1 MKWPHLY
8 SLSPAFNK
16 LPQAQPDVPGDMPE
30 QDRGQVASLMYRNC
44 CCAAVRMPEAFMGTA
59 LPNFLEPERG
69 KDGDGL
75 ARLKSGDA

>member
-1 MKWPHLY
+1 MH
-8 SLSPAFNK
+8 
-16 LPQAQPDVPGDMPE
+16 
-30 QDRGQVASLMYRNC
+30 RNC

-75 ARLKSGDA
+75 ARLKSWDARHPFLCQGDRLRTHILGCQDRRVLLKE